1 MTGSKILVWVYVERE
16 RLHNH
21 DELDRERSR
30 LRQQMWM
37 NVMYEGTSIR
47 VRTAAPIRVPLMV
60 HSGIA

>member
-1 MTGSKILVWVYVERE
+1 MTGSKILVRVCVERE

-30 LRQQMWM
+30 LKQQMWM
-37 NVMYEGTSIR
+37 NVMYEVTSIR
-47 VRTAAPIRVPLMV
+47 VRTAAPIRVSLMV